1 MDADNDGGGGLAKG
15 SKVEA
20 KYRGGSR
27 YYKGKITRKRLNGT
41 FDILYDDGE
50 KEMGVDKSLIKS
62 LGGDGG
68 GRRGMDTDDDD
79 GGGLA
84 EGSKVEAKYRCRS
97 RYYKGKITRKRLNG
111 TFDILYDDGEQ
122 EMGVDKL
129 LIKSLGGG
137 EGGGQ
142 GASSDSEGR
151 SRGGG
156 GKLGEGDKVEVKYR
170 GGSRYYKG
178 KITRERLNGT
188 FDILYDDGE
197 KEMGVSEEMVRAV
210 GGSSGGGDGFTE
222 GDKIE
227 ARYRGASRYYK
238 GKINRER
245 QNGTFDIL
253 YDDGEKEMGVDAALI
268 RKAVSSNLVRM
279 PRFESGGGMHLLPS
293 PPPPPPLPP
302 PLSPPRYH

>member
-1 MDADNDGGGGLAKG
+1 MGVDKSLIKSLGGGGGGRRGMDTDDDDGGGLAEG

-62 LGGDGG
+62 LGGGG
-68 GRRGMDTDDDD
+68 GR
-79 GGGLA
+79 
-84 EGSKVEAKYRCRS
+84 
-97 RYYKGKITRKRLNG
+97 
-111 TFDILYDDGEQ
+111 
-122 EMGVDKL
+122 
-129 LIKSLGGG
+129 
-137 EGGGQ
+137 
-142 GASSDSEGR
+142 GASSDLEGR
-151 SRGGG
+151 SRGRGG
-156 GKLGEGDKVEVKYR
+156 GLGEGDKVEAKYR

-178 KITRERLNGT
+178 KITRKRLNGT

-227 ARYRGASRYYK
+227 AKYRGGSRYYK
-238 GKINRER
+238 GKITRER

-268 RKAVSSNLVRM
+268 RKVEASASK
-279 PRFESGGGMHLLPS
+279 RFEPSAPSGGARGGSRNRMTRSGMLT
-293 PPPPPPLPP
+293 
-302 PLSPPRYH
+302 